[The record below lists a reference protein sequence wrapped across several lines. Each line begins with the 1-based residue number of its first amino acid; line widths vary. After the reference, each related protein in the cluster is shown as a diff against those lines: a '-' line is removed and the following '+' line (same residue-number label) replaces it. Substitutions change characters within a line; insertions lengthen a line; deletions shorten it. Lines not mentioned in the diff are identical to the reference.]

1 MATIDPKQSFGVGN
15 RMRVAWTALLILVC
29 APAWAEWVL
38 VSRSETSESY
48 ADPASIEVLSS
59 VWGMRFSRIG
69 NRVIKV
75 EQLLNFKTAQRADG
89 FWIRSSGSNADWNR
103 VFYSAKSSVKY
114 DCDAN
119 EFQLLRMDLYTGQM
133 GGGTNEATY
142 WWTTSA
148 RASASAKNK
157 ATWEAITQG
166 SKEADV
172 FRLVCRKM

>member
-1 MATIDPKQSFGVGN
+1 
-15 RMRVAWTALLILVC
+15 MRVAWTALLILVC

-48 ADPASIEVLSS
+48 ADPASIEVQSS

-75 EQLLNFKTAQRADG
+75 EQLLNFKTAQRTDG
-89 FWIRSSGSNADWNR
+89 YWIRPPGSNADWNR

-119 EFQLLRMDLYTGQM
+119 EFQLLRIDLYTGQM

-166 SKEADV
+166 SKEADF